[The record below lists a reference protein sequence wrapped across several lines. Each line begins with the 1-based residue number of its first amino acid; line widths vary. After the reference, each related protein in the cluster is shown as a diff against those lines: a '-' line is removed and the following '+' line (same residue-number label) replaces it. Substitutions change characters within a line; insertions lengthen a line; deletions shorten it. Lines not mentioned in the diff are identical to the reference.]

1 MITSKVICNDTYSN
15 KSWSIVSQGMFQLWE
30 INQMEC
36 EVHRYLDSKLNVE
49 PGALNEF
56 TDMVRKDFA
65 GPGPYP
71 TYVLQ
76 TVSRLATT
84 STNPSLPLSLTTQL
98 LLPASAPDTHHQ
110 PSPHPC
116 LPRSTITKT
125 HSRCTSHCLPHPPCP
140 QLQLECQR
148 DVFQLFTRVT
158 HCVL

>member
-36 EVHRYLDSKLNVE
+36 EVRRYLNSKLNVE
-49 PGALNEF
+49 LGALKEF
-56 TDMVRKDFA
+56 ADMVHKDFA

-84 STNPSLPLSLTTQL
+84 STNPFDDTTSI
-98 LLPASAPDTHHQ
+98 ASFGP
-110 PSPHPC
+110 
-116 LPRSTITKT
+116 
-125 HSRCTSHCLPHPPCP
+125 
-140 QLQLECQR
+140 
-148 DVFQLFTRVT
+148 
-158 HCVL
+158 

>member
-36 EVHRYLDSKLNVE
+36 EVRQYLDSKLNVE
-49 PGALNEF
+49 LGALKEF
-56 TDMVRKDFA
+56 ADMVHKDFA

-84 STNPSLPLSLTTQL
+84 FTNPFDDTTSI
-98 LLPASAPDTHHQ
+98 ASFGP
-110 PSPHPC
+110 
-116 LPRSTITKT
+116 
-125 HSRCTSHCLPHPPCP
+125 
-140 QLQLECQR
+140 
-148 DVFQLFTRVT
+148 
-158 HCVL
+158 